1 MKTILFA
8 ALLFTTP
15 VLAQRVVSPEVG
27 TDGRVTFRLS
37 APDAHSVEVH
47 CQDVSHSAMQKDDHG
62 VWSLTTDPLAPDFYD
77 YSFTVDGVH
86 LTDPSNPRLKYNLIN
101 TENQVHV
108 PGPSSLSWE
117 INDVP
122 HGVLH
127 HHFYHSAVAGDD
139 RDFIVYT
146 PPGYESSARKHYPVL
161 YLLHGYSDD
170 ASAWSTAGRA
180 NVILDNLIA
189 RGQAKP
195 MVVVMPLGY
204 GTMDIVKDGWSR
216 LQQPGLWQQN
226 VDKFTDTL
234 LNEVM
239 PQVESSYH
247 VSKDRKAHAIAGLSM
262 GGTESLVT
270 GLNHLDRFAYVGS
283 FSAGGLSTNYV
294 TQFPALDSSA
304 NDKLQLLWIA
314 CGKSDGLLQGNQQFC
329 DWLTSKGIH
338 FSWTE
343 LEGQHTYLVWRR
355 NLTEFAPLLFQDGK

>member
-15 VLAQRVVSPEVG
+15 VLAQQVVSPEVG
-27 TDGRVTFRLS
+27 ADGRVTFRLR
-37 APDAHSVEVH
+37 APNANAVEVH
-47 CQDVSHSAMQKDDHG
+47 CQDVNRSTMQKDDQG
-62 VWSLTTDPLAPDFYD
+62 VWTLTTDPLAPDFYD

-86 LTDPSNPRLKYNLIN
+86 VTDPANPRLKYNLMN
-101 TENQVHV
+101 SENEVHV
-108 PGPSSLSWE
+108 PGPLSLSWE
-117 INDVP
+117 LNDVP

-146 PPGYESSARKHYPVL
+146 PPGYEASARKRYPVL

-195 MVVVMPLGY
+195 MIVVMPLGY
-204 GTMDIVKDGWSR
+204 GTMDIVKDGWTR
-216 LQQPGLWQQN
+216 LQEPGLWQKN
-226 VDKFTDTL
+226 VDKFTDAL
-234 LNEVM
+234 LDEVM
-239 PQVESSYH
+239 PQVEASYH
-247 VSKDRKAHAIAGLSM
+247 VSKDRKQYAIAGLSM

-283 FSAGGLSTNYV
+283 FSSSGLSTNYV

-304 NDKLQLLWIA
+304 NDQLQLLWIA
-314 CGKSDGLLQGNQQFC
+314 CGKDDRLLAGNQQFC
-329 DWLTSKGIH
+329 DWLTSKDIH
-338 FSWTE
+338 FTWTE
-343 LEGQHTYLVWRR
+343 SAGAHTYLVWRR
-355 NLTEFAPLLFQDGK
+355 DLTEFAPLLFQDGK